1 MRLFR
6 SEEHVRRAYDR
17 PGAVF
22 PAAQLW
28 RLAQVWYGNRL
39 DPAWEPRTRD
49 GHQAL
54 LDDVGLSGDFW
65 RLG

>member
-6 SEEHVRRAYDR
+6 SEEHVRRGYGE

-28 RLAQVWYGNRL
+28 RLAKAWYGNRL
-39 DPAWEPRTRD
+39 DPAWEPRDRAGLQATLD
-49 GHQAL
+49 G
-54 LDDVGLSGDFW
+54 VGLTGPFW
-65 RLG
+65 QLG